1 MDAQEM
7 LESLVSR
14 VSAYPEVRR
23 AILFGSRA
31 RGDGRADS
39 DFDLCLV
46 VADAADPRSLYV
58 RMMRELASADWSVDL
73 MILTQADYARKLEE
87 GWTVL
92 KSIAGEGRL
101 VYAAARVSAQ

>member
-1 MDAQEM
+1 MDAREM

-31 RGDGRADS
+31 RGDSQADS

-46 VADAADPRSLYV
+46 TDDAVDTRSLYV
-58 RMMRELASADWSVDL
+58 RIMRELASADWSIDL
-73 MILTQADYARKLEE
+73 MILTEADYAKKLTE

-101 VYAAARVSAQ
+101 VYAATRVSA